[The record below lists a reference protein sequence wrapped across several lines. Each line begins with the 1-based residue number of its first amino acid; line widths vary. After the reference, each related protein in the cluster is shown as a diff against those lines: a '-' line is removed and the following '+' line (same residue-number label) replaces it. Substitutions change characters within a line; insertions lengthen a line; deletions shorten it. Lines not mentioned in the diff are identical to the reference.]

1 MAYGASIFTILLLG
15 AGAIYINTAFFHN
28 FPVLQFAIV
37 AALALTAVAIFEPIR
52 KFIQTPLEEKW
63 ITGWYDPTKVMSRI
77 AEKLVP
83 VLERDE
89 AFRIVGEELKNAI
102 KIKKVEILV
111 GPECPK
117 ISEINRVGK
126 SVEIPLKSSEG
137 LEGVLRLGE
146 KISEDPYDEKDLILF
161 RTIQAQMVAVLDRT
175 RPYEEIKKD
184 LLSER
189 GKLEIAE
196 KELERA
202 HRLAA
207 LGTLAAGLAHE
218 IRNPMTVLRS
228 RAERGL
234 AKLGDQQFVK
244 ETYELMI
251 KNVDRILNV
260 VSRML
265 QFAKAKEQAWV
276 RVDVNKVLEEL
287 LSLLEGKIRDKN
299 LEVIKELKA
308 KNPVMGNPDAVSE
321 AFLNVL
327 LNGIDFME
335 RGGTL
340 TVITR
345 EENENLVAEIRDT
358 GIGISEDKL
367 SRIFDPFFTTR
378 AEGTGLGLSISY
390 KIIKELGGTIEV
402 MSKVGVGTEVTI
414 KLPMA
419 LPATPF

>member
-1 MAYGASIFTILLLG
+1 
-15 AGAIYINTAFFHN
+15 
-28 FPVLQFAIV
+28 
-37 AALALTAVAIFEPIR
+37 
-52 KFIQTPLEEKW
+52 
-63 ITGWYDPTKVMSRI
+63 
-77 AEKLVP
+77 
-83 VLERDE
+83 
-89 AFRIVGEELKNAI
+89 LKNAI